1 MRVHFGTCIR
11 VGDYVYGSSGDFGPA
26 PFTAVNVKTGRIAWR
41 DRSFTRASFVF
52 ADGRFIILDEDGHLL
67 LASLTPEGLK
77 VHSRVELLTSLS
89 WTPPTLAGAMLYVRD
104 RKNLMAFD
112 LK

>member
-41 DRSFTRASFVF
+41 DRSFARASFVF
-52 ADGRFIILDEDGHLL
+52 ADGHFIILDEDGHLA
-67 LASLTPEGLK
+67 LAALTPEGIK
-77 VHSRVELLTSLS
+77 VQSKIELLTSLS
-89 WTPPTLAGAMLYVRD
+89 WTPPTLAGATLYIRD
-104 RKNLMAFD
+104 RKSVMAFD